1 MSKTI
6 SEQLAD
12 FALSFPEDGV
22 PEEIA
27 AYGRLLLLDTF
38 GVAMSCQELPH
49 AAAVKE
55 TLRLLGSSGPARL
68 WGSRETVSPA
78 DAVLYNSCLIHG
90 ADYDDTHV
98 AGVVHPS
105 AAVVSTAVTIGQC
118 VQASGREMMA
128 AMVVGWEIMV
138 RLALAA
144 GGRFHDV
151 GYHCTGIVAPF
162 AAACVAA
169 RLLKLDRET
178 LINALGICGSQAA
191 ALQEFLQDGTWAK
204 KIHPGWGCHSAVY
217 ALLMA
222 KGGFT
227 GPRKVFEGKFGMW
240 NTHLGSADGLQEQ
253 MEGLGTQWHISE
265 IAFKM
270 YPVCHMAHS
279 FIDCMLA
286 LQREHGFRAD
296 DIEEAECR
304 IETRCY
310 HVICDPRDA
319 KIHPQSDY
327 MMRFS
332 LPYLVA
338 IAAVVGRVSPWE
350 IDLRYAQDP
359 NIVDLMARIQ
369 CVADDSK
376 RNPGYFPGWLKV
388 RTRSGEC
395 YQRQQ
400 LYELGTPQNPIKP
413 DDVVEKFRNNVSAFY
428 SDEATARLCAELNA
442 FQEIPNAERLL
453 DLLIP
458 DKN

>member
-12 FALSFPEDGV
+12 FALTLPWEKI
-22 PEEIA
+22 PAEIIS
-27 AYGRLLLLDTF
+27 YGRMLLLDTF
-38 GVAMSCQELPH
+38 GVAMSCQKLPH

-55 TLRLLGSSGPARL
+55 TLRQLGSTGPARL
-68 WGSRETVSPA
+68 WGSRETASLA

-105 AAVVSTAVTIGQC
+105 SAVVATAVTVGQAEH
-118 VQASGREMMA
+118 ASGEEIMA
-128 AMVVGWEIMV
+128 AIVVGWEVMV

-144 GGRFHDV
+144 KGRFHDV

-169 RLLKLDRET
+169 RLMKLDRET
-178 LINALGICGSQAA
+178 LVNALGICGSQAA

-204 KIHPGWGCHSAVY
+204 KIHPGWGCHAAIY

-222 KGGFT
+222 RGGFT
-227 GPRKVFEGKFGMW
+227 GPRKVFEGKFGIW
-240 NTHLGSADGLQEQ
+240 NTHLGTVDGLQDQ
-253 MEGLGTQWHISE
+253 IQGLGDTWHVSE

-286 LQREHGFRAD
+286 LQREHGIRAE
-296 DIEEAECR
+296 DIAEVECR

-310 HVICDPRDA
+310 HVICDPREA

-338 IAAVVGRVSPWE
+338 IAAKTGRVSPWE

-359 NIVDLMARIQ
+359 EILDLMARIR

-376 RNPGYFPGWLKV
+376 RNPGYFPGWLEV
-388 RTRSGEC
+388 RTRSGEL

-400 LYELGTPQNPIKP
+400 LYELGTPHNPIKP
-413 DDVVEKFRNNVSAFY
+413 ADVVEKFRNNVSAFY
-428 SDEATARLCAELNA
+428 SDEAAERLRSELESFPELPDAN
-442 FQEIPNAERLL
+442 RLL

-458 DKN
+458 DRT